1 MTGMSY
7 DESEKLII
15 IYSGV
20 HRPSRFSRSTSSASS
35 ARRSES
41 SSQSASGIT
50 NPSGGDEVRGGGAGG
65 TSPMKVRQSPKKC
78 AHCGILH
85 PMDLIR

>member
-1 MTGMSY
+1 MTFEILRRLVVIAFYFKCVIDASLGDTLTRCS
-7 DESEKLII
+7 S
-15 IYSGV
+15 
-20 HRPSRFSRSTSSASS
+20 PSV
-35 ARRSES
+35 
-41 SSQSASGIT
+41 SGIT
-50 NPSGGDEVRGGGAGG
+50 NPTGGDEVRGGGAGG